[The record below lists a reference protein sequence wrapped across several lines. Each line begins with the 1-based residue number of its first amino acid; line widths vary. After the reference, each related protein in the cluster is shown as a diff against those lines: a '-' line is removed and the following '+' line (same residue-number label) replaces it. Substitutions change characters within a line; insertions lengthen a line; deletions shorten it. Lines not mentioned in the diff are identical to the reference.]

1 MRRALAAFAAVAVFL
16 MLAAHSVAVIAQP
29 APPPPK
35 LEPITEK
42 PPALIGFDEESVG
55 DRGVRLTPGAAE
67 RVEESVIDGKRTIR
81 VINPNGWEYELS
93 EDLGDGT
100 AARQDSH
107 DSGYRPPRWVI
118 LRF

>member
-1 MRRALAAFAAVAVFL
+1 MRRALVALL
-16 MLAAHSVAVIAQP
+16 MLATFPLVAPWATAQP
-29 APPPPK
+29 APPPK

-42 PPALIGFDEESVG
+42 PPALIGFDEESAA
-55 DRGVRLTPGAAE
+55 DRGVRLTPGATE
-67 RVEESVIDGKRTIR
+67 RVEETVIDGKRIIR
-81 VINPNGWEYELS
+81 VINPNGTEYELT

-100 AARQDSH
+100 LARQGSH

>member
-1 MRRALAAFAAVAVFL
+1 MRRALVALL
-16 MLAAHSVAVIAQP
+16 MLATFLLVGPWATAQP
-29 APPPPK
+29 APPPK

-42 PPALIGFDEESVG
+42 PPVLIGFDEESAA
-55 DRGVRLTPGAAE
+55 DRGVRLTPGATE
-67 RVEESVIDGKRTIR
+67 RVEETVIDGKRIIR
-81 VINPNGWEYELS
+81 VINPNGTEYELT

-100 AARQDSH
+100 LARQGSH